1 MPRRRGRPHEGA
13 ELVEKL
19 DNCSDEARERLK
31 IIFQTLSGE
40 FTVEQACETLNI
52 QRSAFNKLRSQFIEN
67 AVQLLE
73 PRTPGRKKKVPT
85 LEQVENERLRQE
97 NERLKFEL
105 KAQQLREEIGIV
117 MPHLLKPSRFGAV
130 KKTKPNR

>member
-19 DNCSDEARERLK
+19 DNCSDAARERLK
-31 IIFQTLSGE
+31 IIFQTLSGQ
-40 FTVEQACETLNI
+40 FTVEQACQTLNI

-73 PRTPGRKKKVPT
+73 PRMPGRKKKVPT
-85 LEQVENERLRQE
+85 PEQVES
-97 NERLKFEL
+97 
-105 KAQQLREEIGIV
+105 A
-117 MPHLLKPSRFGAV
+117 S
-130 KKTKPNR
+130 